1 MPKDTFFNLPQKKQS
16 LIIDVVITEFY
27 EKGYDLA
34 SISSIVEKAHIAK
47 GSFYQYFDGKDE
59 LFKYINTMI
68 NDKKMQFAQP
78 VILAFEQLSFYDW
91 FKQMLKAS
99 FNFLRSYP
107 ILAKISIDFWKH
119 SNTHIKECILGDEIH
134 RTQEFL
140 AIYIKKAVER
150 NELRNDISIEYLTHF
165 LSNQLAF
172 FTDYILDSYEDLSTV
187 SESNLEKLL
196 TNFIGLLE
204 YGTTSG
210 SK

>member
-78 VILAFEQLSFYDW
+78 VILVFEQLSFYDW

-119 SNTHIKECILGDEIH
+119 SSTNIKECILGDEIH